1 MEFLS
6 DFSSRI
12 PKNGRILDAGCGN
25 GAYSLIL
32 SQKLEVFG
40 VDISEKQIE
49 LEKNALKA
57 RFICQDMTK
66 LTFPDEYFNGIV
78 SYYAII
84 HIPREEQFELLKN
97 FYRLLKINGIVLLT
111 FHSMDDP
118 ESYNENFFNSGIKIF
133 WSGYD
138 EVTNL
143 KMVQEIGFKTIWSKS
158 VLESPNGEKFIIYL

>member
-1 MEFLS
+1 M
-6 DFSSRI
+6 
-12 PKNGRILDAGCGN
+12 
-25 GAYSLIL
+25 
-32 SQKLEVFG
+32 FG